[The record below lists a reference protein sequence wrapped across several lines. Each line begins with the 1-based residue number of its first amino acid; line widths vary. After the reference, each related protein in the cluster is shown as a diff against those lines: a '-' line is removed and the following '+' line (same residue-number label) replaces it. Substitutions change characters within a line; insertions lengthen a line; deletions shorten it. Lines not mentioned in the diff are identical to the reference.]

1 MAFISIFS
9 NFLFKRLGIFIIYA
23 YIAIDILSINAIN
36 IYVMKKLTN
45 KWDSAFL
52 FYVPKFVALAIFVAL
67 NFTPDSWTTPM
78 VIVGFAALAIGAVLD
93 ILRYRHI
100 FAKQEEEEEEGEEK
114 DTPSH
119 DQAKKSMSKWDKI
132 IKWGEVADSVASYT
146 FLAWAVG
153 ALIFIFCVYFVLPWF
168 K

>member
-1 MAFISIFS
+1 MAQF
-9 NFLFKRLGIFIIYA
+9 
-23 YIAIDILSINAIN
+23 
-36 IYVMKKLTN
+36 TH

-52 FYVPKFVALAIFVAL
+52 FFVPKIVATAIFVSIF
-67 NFTPDSWTTPM
+67 FTPDSWTTPM
-78 VIVGFAALAIGAVLD
+78 IVVGFTALAIEVVLD
-93 ILRYRHI
+93 ILRYRHL
-100 FAKQEEEEEEGEEK
+100 FAKHVEEEGEGEEK

-119 DQAKKSMSKWDKI
+119 DQAEKPMSKWEKI
-132 IKWGEVADSVASYT
+132 IKLGEVADAVEGYT

>member
-1 MAFISIFS
+1 MTHA
-9 NFLFKRLGIFIIYA
+9 
-23 YIAIDILSINAIN
+23 
-36 IYVMKKLTN
+36 TN
-45 KWDSAFL
+45 KWDSEFL

-78 VIVGFAALAIGAVLD
+78 AVVGFAALAIEVVLD

-100 FAKQEEEEEEGEEK
+100 LAKQDEEEEEVEQVVE

-119 DQAKKSMSKWDKI
+119 DQVEKPMSKWEKI
-132 IKWGEVADSVASYT
+132 IKLGEVADAVEGYT
-146 FLAWAVG
+146 FLAWMVG

>member
-1 MAFISIFS
+1 
-9 NFLFKRLGIFIIYA
+9 
-23 YIAIDILSINAIN
+23 
-36 IYVMKKLTN
+36 MKKLTN

-52 FYVPKFVALAIFVAL
+52 FFAPKIVATAIFVSIS
-67 NFTPDSWTTPM
+67 FTPDSWTTPM
-78 VIVGFAALAIGAVLD
+78 VIVGFTALAIEAVLD

-100 FAKQEEEEEEGEEK
+100 LANQEEEEEEGEEK

-119 DQAKKSMSKWDKI
+119 DQVEKPMSKWEKI
-132 IKWGEVADSVASYT
+132 IKLGEVADAVEGYT
-146 FLAWAVG
+146 FLAWMVG

>member
-1 MAFISIFS
+1 MTHT
-9 NFLFKRLGIFIIYA
+9 
-23 YIAIDILSINAIN
+23 
-36 IYVMKKLTN
+36 TN

-52 FYVPKFVALAIFVAL
+52 FFAPKIVATAIFVSIS
-67 NFTPDSWTTPM
+67 FTPDSWTTPM
-78 VIVGFAALAIGAVLD
+78 VIVGFTALAIEVVLD

-119 DQAKKSMSKWDKI
+119 DQTEKSMSKWEKI
-132 IKWGEVADSVASYT
+132 EKWYKPIEDIDTYVYFASLVVAV
-146 FLAWAVG
+146 
-153 ALIFIFCVYFVLPWF
+153 IFVLCAKFVLPWF

>member
-1 MAFISIFS
+1 MTHA
-9 NFLFKRLGIFIIYA
+9 
-23 YIAIDILSINAIN
+23 
-36 IYVMKKLTN
+36 TN
-45 KWDSAFL
+45 KWDSAIL

-78 VIVGFAALAIGAVLD
+78 VIVGFTALAIEAVLD

-100 FAKQEEEEEEGEEK
+100 FAKQDEEEEEEEEEGEEK

-119 DQAKKSMSKWDKI
+119 DQAEKPMSKWEKI
-132 IKWGEVADSVASYT
+132 IKLGEVADAVVGYT
-146 FLAWAVG
+146 FLAWTVG

>member
-1 MAFISIFS
+1 
-9 NFLFKRLGIFIIYA
+9 
-23 YIAIDILSINAIN
+23 
-36 IYVMKKLTN
+36 
-45 KWDSAFL
+45 
-52 FYVPKFVALAIFVAL
+52 
-67 NFTPDSWTTPM
+67 M
-78 VIVGFAALAIGAVLD
+78 VIVGFAALAIEVVLD
-93 ILRYRHI
+93 ILRYRHL

-119 DQAKKSMSKWDKI
+119 DQAEKPMSKWEKI
-132 IKWGEVADSVASYT
+132 IKLGEVADAVEGYT